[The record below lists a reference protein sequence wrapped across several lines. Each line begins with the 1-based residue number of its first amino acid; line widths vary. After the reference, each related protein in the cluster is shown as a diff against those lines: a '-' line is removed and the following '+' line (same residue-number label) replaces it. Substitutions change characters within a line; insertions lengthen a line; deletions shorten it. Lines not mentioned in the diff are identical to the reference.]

1 MRSINKIAARALRP
15 AILAVTCLVIAGVAV
30 TRIVQSVRTTPHV
43 GDILAFVPSPVV
55 SGGDD
60 ERLLVHRQN
69 QFGCVLDLSVL
80 RRSGGSLIVETEI
93 GGGASNFRV
102 HWAGQRT
109 STDTGNCGSDADL
122 VVDRR
127 ELNVLALSAGG
138 YGVGS
143 KRISIFT
150 GGIGN

>member
-15 AILAVTCLVIAGVAV
+15 MIVVVTCLVIAGGAV
-30 TRIVQSVRTTPHV
+30 IRVVQSVRITPHV

-55 SGGDD
+55 SADD
-60 ERLLVHRQN
+60 DARLLVHRQN

-80 RRSGGSLIVETEI
+80 RHSGGSLIVETEI

-109 STDTGNCGSDADL
+109 SADTGNCGSDADL

-143 KRISIFT
+143 KRVPIFT
-150 GGIGN
+150 GGVGN